1 MRSGFF
7 QRAAVALFLMGALLA
22 PFGTC
27 LQPAQGAA
35 HRCCQHAR
43 QKGNTV
49 KQDCCIVRSETP
61 AAIVAPATDNS
72 APIVV
77 ERAFFAVREISA
89 PREVPA
95 AALVPTH
102 APPGRTSILRI

>member
-7 QRAAVALFLMGALLA
+7 QRAAVVLFLMGTLLA
-22 PFGTC
+22 PFGMC
-27 LQPAQGAA
+27 LQPAQAA

-43 QKGNTV
+43 QKGNTA

-61 AAIVAPATDNS
+61 ANLVAPASDGST
-72 APIVV
+72 PMVV
-77 ERAFFAVREISA
+77 ERAFFAADEISA

-95 AALVPTH
+95 AVLVPPH

>member
-7 QRAAVALFLMGALLA
+7 QRAAVVLFLMVTLLA

-43 QKGNTV
+43 QTGSTA

-77 ERAFFAVREISA
+77 ERTFFASSEISS
-89 PREVPA
+89 PHEVSA
-95 AALVPTH
+95 AVLAPTH

>member
-7 QRAAVALFLMGALLA
+7 QRAAVVLFLMGTLLA

-27 LQPAQGAA
+27 LQPAQAA

-43 QKGNTV
+43 QKGNTA

-61 AAIVAPATDNS
+61 ANLVAPATDNP
-72 APIVV
+72 APILVG
-77 ERAFFAVREISA
+77 RAFFAASEISA
-89 PREVPA
+89 PRDVPA
-95 AALVPTH
+95 AVLVPTH

>member
-7 QRAAVALFLMGALLA
+7 QRAAVAIFLMVTLLA

-27 LQPAQGAA
+27 LQPAQGAD

-43 QKGNTV
+43 QKGNTA

-61 AAIVAPATDNS
+61 ANLVAPASDGS
-72 APIVV
+72 APMVV
-77 ERAFFAVREISA
+77 ERAFFAAGEISA

-95 AALVPTH
+95 AVLVPTH

>member
-1 MRSGFF
+1 MRNGFF
-7 QRAAVALFLMGALLA
+7 QRAAVVLFLMGTLLA
-22 PFGTC
+22 PFGIC

-43 QKGNTV
+43 QKGSTA

-77 ERAFFAVREISA
+77 ERAFFAAGEISS

-95 AALVPTH
+95 AVLVPTH
-102 APPGRTSILRI
+102 APPG

>member
-1 MRSGFF
+1 MRSGFY
-7 QRAAVALFLMGALLA
+7 QRAAVAIFLMGALLA
-22 PFGTC
+22 PFGMC
-27 LQPAQGAA
+27 LQPAPGAA

-43 QKGNTV
+43 QKGNTA

-61 AAIVAPATDNS
+61 AAIVAPAPTGS
-72 APIVV
+72 APVV
-77 ERAFFAVREISA
+77 IERAFFAAGEISS

>member
-1 MRSGFF
+1 MQNGFF
-7 QRAAVALFLMGALLA
+7 QRAAVVLFLMGTLLA
-22 PFGTC
+22 PFGMC
-27 LQPAQGAA
+27 LQPSQGAA

-43 QKGNTV
+43 QKGNTA

-61 AAIVAPATDNS
+61 AAIVTPAPAGST
-72 APIVV
+72 PMVV
-77 ERAFFAVREISA
+77 GRADFASSEISS

-95 AALVPTH
+95 AVLVPPH